1 MAFNMSNLFGEI
13 FLGTTIFSL
22 YRLFFF
28 LFQLTPT
35 TLGSLHQLITYLG
48 ESSDYQNAMLFYN
61 SMVSG
66 PSFSEIAAFAPTIKI
81 LIQQAIQLQIVW

>member
-1 MAFNMSNLFGEI
+1 MSF
-13 FLGTTIFSL
+13 
-22 YRLFFF
+22 
-28 LFQLTPT
+28 FQLTPT

-66 PSFSEIAAFAPTIKI
+66 PSFSEIAAFAPTVKI
-81 LIQQAIQLQIVW
+81 LIQQAIQLQVVW

>member
-1 MAFNMSNLFGEI
+1 MNIVILMIRSFPPETLYNLCQFHMMS
-13 FLGTTIFSL
+13 FS
-22 YRLFFF
+22 
-28 LFQLTPT
+28 FQLTPT

-66 PSFSEIAAFAPTIKI
+66 PSFSEIAAFAPTVKI
-81 LIQQAIQLQIVW
+81 LIQQAIQLQVVW

>member
-1 MAFNMSNLFGEI
+1 MNI
-13 FLGTTIFSL
+13 FILMIRPLTETL
-22 YRLFFF
+22 YYLCQFYIM
-28 LFQLTPT
+28 LLSFQLTPT

-66 PSFSEIAAFAPTIKI
+66 PSFSEIAAFAPTVKI
-81 LIQQAIQLQIVW
+81 LIQQAIQLQVVW